1 MQIRLA
7 EGHNQMLK
15 IKLSPLEC
23 TRQWISVNPKQPRA
37 SRPSSKTSGKMRGV
51 GPVSRAAARKR
62 GPSDMAWSRTASET
76 TMTKNSWTPG
86 SGFSWGSSRTPR
98 FNLVALSRR
107 WKERTS
113 STSTYYIGA
122 SRSEVYSAWSNP
134 FGAISGTSE
143 SAWYSTPLETSCPCL
158 I

>member
-1 MQIRLA
+1 MQIRPA

-23 TRQWISVNPKQPRA
+23 TRRWISVNPKQPRA